1 MYLEQCKKFRRYSID
16 TKIVVSNLGELQD
29 FSNRYKRRNEH
40 KWRVNNWLKIHGKP
54 MRRKPY
60 KKKNV
65 ILSLTKYMRDFIE
78 TLN

>member
-40 KWRVNNWLKIHGKP
+40 K
-54 MRRKPY
+54 
-60 KKKNV
+60 
-65 ILSLTKYMRDFIE
+65 
-78 TLN
+78 